1 MKPNKFGVARAAAAS
16 TALVCA
22 ALATPAIA
30 WGSCSS
36 VAACVLGDNTGS
48 GFGVEGDSTSTY
60 GIIGSTT
67 FAATS
72 VSHGVAGVMGTDKTR
87 NVKNPYNVG
96 VLGSSYV
103 GIGVSGN
110 SMSNAGMQGN
120 SISFDGV
127 VGRTHYN
134 ATGAAGRAGVVGSDL
149 SSNGTDANAGV
160 LGISPNG
167 TAVAGQSDAGYG
179 VSGTSSDNVGI
190 LGQSTSGTGVYGQ
203 SLENG
208 PGVYGVSGSSYG
220 VGAIS
225 FNGEAALLA
234 IDNNTNGVAMLAEA
248 PTGAQVLD
256 GYNPDSGD
264 VVSIDASG
272 NMILAGTLTQKGSPL
287 VRTAGSHG
295 EQVATFGERS
305 SSATVED
312 MGEARLVAGHA
323 FVPLDRTFAAVID
336 KAVKYLVF
344 LTPEGDNRGLYASGY
359 SAAGF
364 SVTESGGGHSTLAFD
379 YRVVAKPYDA
389 GSARLPAM
397 SGYPQLRRTRTLPH
411 LALPKLL
418 PNRR

>member
-1 MKPNKFGVARAAAAS
+1 MMRLFPTRASARAAAAS
-16 TALVCA
+16 TALVCV
-22 ALATPAIA
+22 ALATPEIA
-30 WGSCSS
+30 RASCNT

-48 GFGVEGDSTSTY
+48 GFGVEGDSTGTY
-60 GIIGSTT
+60 GIIGSTS

-72 VSHGVAGVMGTDKTR
+72 ASHGVAGVMGTDKTR
-87 NVKNPYNVG
+87 NTKNPYNVG

-110 SMSNAGMQGN
+110 SMTNAGIQGN
-120 SISFDGV
+120 SVSFDGV

-134 ATGAAGRAGVVGSDL
+134 ATGAGGRAGVL
-149 SSNGTDANAGV
+149 GT
-160 LGISPNG
+160 SPSG

-179 VSGTSSDNVGI
+179 VSGTSNDNVGI

-220 VGAIS
+220 VGAFS

-234 IDNNTNGVAMLAEA
+234 VDNNTNGVAMLGEA
-248 PTGAQVLD
+248 PTGAQLFD

-272 NMILAGTLTQKGSPL
+272 NMILAGSLTQNGSPL

-295 EQVATFGERS
+295 EEVATFGERS

-323 FVPLDRTFAAVID
+323 FVPLDKTFASVID

-364 SVTESGGGHSTLAFD
+364 SVTESGGGRSTLAFD

-397 SGYPQLRRTRTLPH
+397 SEYPQLRRTRTLPH
-411 LALPKLL
+411 VARPALL